1 MLFDIMDRRNSM
13 IRKIMGNNKAD
24 PGTFSFL
31 EPGWWALHAAAI
43 SGLYILAKRAGRNDC
58 Y

>member
-1 MLFDIMDRRNSM
+1 MDRRNSM